1 MAGKGEN
8 PQGLPPGMIGR
19 KKAGTG
25 LVKFFGF
32 YIKESARKKEGR
44 EEAEPV
50 RRNRRELLFAAGER
64 R

>member
-1 MAGKGEN
+1 
-8 PQGLPPGMIGR
+8 MIGR

-50 RRNRRELLFAAGER
+50 RRNRRELLFAAGEWR
-64 R
+64 